1 MPKIGISFEFDSG
14 EFIDYYEYKFGKT
27 QPITKAEIELALIM
41 RFGDYTK
48 PRSIVSISKEL
59 KVPYET
65 IRVMFDT
72 LSKWIG
78 NKLYDG
84 VGG

>member
-1 MPKIGISFEFDSG
+1 MPRIGISFEFDSG

-41 RFGDYTK
+41 RFGDYTN
-48 PRSIVSISKEL
+48 PRSIISISKEL

-78 NKLYDG
+78 NKLYDS

>member
-27 QPITKAEIELALIM
+27 QPITRAQIELALIM
-41 RFGDYTK
+41 RFESHTN
-48 PRSIVSISKEL
+48 PHSIRSISKDL

-65 IRVMFDT
+65 IREIFEV

-78 NKLYDG
+78 DKLYG
-84 VGG
+84 CVGG

>member
-1 MPKIGISFEFDSG
+1 
-14 EFIDYYEYKFGKT
+14 
-27 QPITKAEIELALIM
+27 M
-41 RFGDYTK
+41 RFGDYTN
-48 PRSIVSISKEL
+48 PRSIISISKEL

-78 NKLYDG
+78 NKLYDS